1 MTIAASISAAELTAQ
16 VTNRFVDSHFEAILV
31 NLPGQA
37 YNPATAGIDTTFLA
51 AEVASTGGYQRQV
64 LSYVSG
70 DVNSYSDDGVALSTK
85 AAVFVHDGSGNNI
98 TFTHC
103 MLIWGSGSVTA
114 VSVGSSSTNLVDGS
128 YSNIPTTTDGSGSGA
143 TIDLTISG
151 NAITAATIN
160 KAGYGYADT
169 DTLTLS
175 ETDLLSAG
183 AITAGGGAT
192 GLSIDTVYSPSNAGS
207 VLAVAQAANQVTLSG
222 GNECAFY
229 FNLKQFGY
237 YSV

>member
-1 MTIAASISAAELTAQ
+1 M
-16 VTNRFVDSHFEAILV
+16 
-31 NLPGQA
+31 
-37 YNPATAGIDTTFLA
+37 
-51 AEVASTGGYQRQV
+51 
-64 LSYVSG
+64 SG